1 MLLPLIF
8 YDEKEAHACYG
19 CGRCIIYCHF
29 MNYILQR
36 FGITLDWDC
45 HAQQTLFFKIDLGV
59 NAYSL
64 CSLAQYFS

>member
-1 MLLPLIF
+1 MFLHLVF

-19 CGRCIIYCHF
+19 CGRCIIYWQCH
-29 MNYILQR
+29 YILQR
-36 FGITLDWDC
+36 FGIGYLDWDC